1 MAQPGCPEL
10 WSEARQVTAA
20 DRPLGLLLVEDEEMN
35 RILLRAV
42 LGRAAEAWIR
52 GAIVF
57 EAASLAATRAL
68 LADPSM
74 HIDVAL
80 LDVQLTDGSGLD
92 LVREI
97 VARVPRPKV
106 VVMTAGVLLPQ
117 REAAERAGCD
127 AFLSKPYM
135 PHELLDTLATLSPRA
150 A

>member
-1 MAQPGCPEL
+1 
-10 WSEARQVTAA
+10 VTAA

-42 LGRAAEAWIR
+42 LARAAEARIR

-68 LADPSM
+68 LADSSM
-74 HIDVAL
+74 RIDVAL
-80 LDVQLTDGSGLD
+80 LDVQLTDGNGLD

-117 REAAERAGCD
+117 REAAQQAGCD

-135 PHELLDTLATLSPRA
+135 PHELLHTLATLSPRA